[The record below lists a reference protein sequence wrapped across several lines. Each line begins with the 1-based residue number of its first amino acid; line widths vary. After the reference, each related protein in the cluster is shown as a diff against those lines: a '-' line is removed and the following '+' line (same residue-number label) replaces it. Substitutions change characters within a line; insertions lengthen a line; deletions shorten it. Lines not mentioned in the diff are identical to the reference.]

1 MKSKFSLVRQQFVR
15 NTRGATL
22 VEFALVAMFLVMV
35 LFGTFD
41 LGWGVYTYN
50 TIALAAREGARK
62 GIISSNSDT
71 AIRTQVKN
79 TATGLG
85 LQDSNI
91 AIAHSSDGDGNSF
104 VTVTV
109 TYNYNPLTP
118 LISRL
123 LPSGYIQLTGKATM
137 YVEG

>member
-1 MKSKFSLVRQQFVR
+1 MKARIQFPT
-15 NTRGATL
+15 TRLARDSHGVTM

-41 LGWGVYTYN
+41 LGWAVYTNN
-50 TIALAAREGARK
+50 TVSLAAREGARK
-62 GIISSNSDT
+62 GIIKSVSDST
-71 AIRTQVKN
+71 IIQQVKS
-79 TATGLG
+79 TAAGLN

-91 AIAHSSDGDGNSF
+91 TISRTSDSDGNNF

-109 TYNYNPLTP
+109 TYKYTPLTP
-118 LISRL
+118 FISRL
-123 LPSGYIQLTGKATM
+123 LPSGYLTLTGKATM